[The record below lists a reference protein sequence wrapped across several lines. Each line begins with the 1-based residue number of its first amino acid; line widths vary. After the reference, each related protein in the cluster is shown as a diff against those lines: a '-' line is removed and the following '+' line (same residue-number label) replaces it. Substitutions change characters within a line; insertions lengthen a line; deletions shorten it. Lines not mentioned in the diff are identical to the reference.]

1 MSMRVLAAVAVMAA
15 ASPWTAVAQAPAVSV
30 VLKPLAANGE
40 ISQVEVRQSVSGF
53 AAAAGQTLFTVPA
66 RVTTILGQPYA
77 EADIVARDEAG
88 PLPLAMAVAPAEP
101 GYPLEMRTF
110 SPRRATQGAITLS
123 YAADVTPAMSPRR
136 PGPSYDLRGADG
148 GFGGAFFSFLLLPA
162 DVPADFKLDWDLSAA
177 PAGARGVST
186 LGEGAVSLS
195 GPTGGINTIF
205 LLGGAVQ
212 GYAPPG
218 ERFSAYW
225 IGRPPFDPQTASA
238 WSARSYR
245 VLQDLFVDP
254 AAPPYVLLM
263 RPFARP
269 RDGGGATNGGFML
282 EYGLGQMSDVSR
294 RIMFTHEMV
303 HHFVGSLSG
312 DTGANAWFG
321 EGLAEFYKI
330 RAPLRAGLISLDEAA
345 AEIAVMTGAYY
356 NSSVVDAPFA
366 ELGRRR
372 WADGAA
378 QSAPY
383 NRGFMYFVDLD
394 AAVRARS
401 GGARSLDDL
410 VLAMLASRRAGGAYD
425 EAKWRDLLRAELGEA
440 GPARL
445 DAMLAGDLIVP
456 PADAFGPCL
465 ARRKLEH
472 PRPVLGMSEDAFLMK
487 PAVISGLQ
495 PGSAAAQAGL
505 RDGDELVS
513 FQGVA
518 PRIAHSASNVR
529 LDPVVQLVV
538 RRDGVERQAA
548 FSTQGPVV
556 AEYVWS
562 PVAAAGRS
570 CAL

>member
-1 MSMRVLAAVAVMAA
+1 
-15 ASPWTAVAQAPAVSV
+15 
-30 VLKPLAANGE
+30 
-40 ISQVEVRQSVSGF
+40 
-53 AAAAGQTLFTVPA
+53 
-66 RVTTILGQPYA
+66 
-77 EADIVARDEAG
+77 
-88 PLPLAMAVAPAEP
+88 
-101 GYPLEMRTF
+101 
-110 SPRRATQGAITLS
+110 
-123 YAADVTPAMSPRR
+123 MSPRR

-162 DVPADFKLDWDLSAA
+162 DVPAEFKLDWDLSSA
-177 PAGARGVST
+177 PAGSRGVST
-186 LGEGAVSLS
+186 LGEGAVSMS
-195 GPTGGINTIF
+195 EPTGGINTIF

-225 IGRPPFDPQTASA
+225 IGRPPFDPQAASA

-245 VLQDLFVDP
+245 VLQDLFADRQ
-254 AAPPYVLLM
+254 APPYVLLM

-303 HHFVGSLSG
+303 HHFIGHLAG

-345 AEIAVMTGAYY
+345 AEIGVMTQAYY
-356 NSSVVDAPFA
+356 DSPVVDLPFA

-401 GGARSLDDL
+401 EGRRSLDDL
-410 VLAMLASRRAGGAYD
+410 ILAMLASRRAGGAYD
-425 EAKWRDLLRAELGEA
+425 GAKWRDLLRAELGEA

-456 PADAFGPCL
+456 PGDAFGPCL

-495 PGSAAAQAGL
+495 PGSAAEQAGL
-505 RDGDELVS
+505 RDGDELVA
-513 FQGVA
+513 FQGVT

-529 LDPVVQLVV
+529 LGPTVQLVV
-538 RRDGVERQAA
+538 RRDGVERPLA
-548 FSTQGPVV
+548 FSTQGPMV

-562 PVAAAGRS
+562 PTGASGRA
-570 CAL
+570 CAP